1 MNQGSLRPF
10 RLLIADDHF
19 VVRSGIAASLEEE
32 RDFSI
37 IAEAESSAQ
46 AVELFRKHCPDAA
59 LLDVRLPSEGGIAVA
74 AQICTEFPG
83 ARILMFSTF
92 DHPEDIYRSIQ
103 AGAAGYL
110 LKSAPREEVVGALR
124 TVLAGERYLHGAAAR
139 RLAERV
145 AGTSVTEREVQVIE
159 LIARGTSNKKIGQI
173 LHISE
178 DTVKRHISNVFA
190 KLRVR
195 DRAQAA
201 TEALRRG
208 LIRLE

>member
-1 MNQGSLRPF
+1 MPI

-19 VVRSGIAASLEEE
+19 VVRSGVAASLEMEP
-32 RDFSI
+32 DFAVV
-37 IAEAESSAQ
+37 AEADT
-46 AVELFRKHCPDAA
+46 VELALELYRREQPDAV
-59 LLDVRLPSEGGIAVA
+59 LMDVRLPETGGIDAVTR
-74 AQICTEFPG
+74 IRRDHPV
-83 ARILMFSTF
+83 ARILMYSTF
-92 DHPEDIYRSIQ
+92 DHPEDICRSMQ

-110 LKSAPREEVVGALR
+110 LKSESRANVIRALR
-124 TVLAGERYLHGAAAR
+124 TVLAGERHVEGVVAR

-145 AGTSVTEREVQVIE
+145 ASTVVSERELQVLG
-159 LIARGTSNKKIGQI
+159 LIARGRSNKEIGAELGI
-173 LHISE
+173 TE

>member
-1 MNQGSLRPF
+1 MNSPARTF
-10 RLLIADDHF
+10 RILIADDHY
-19 VVRSGIAASLEEE
+19 VVRSGIAASLAEET
-32 RDFSI
+32 DFTI
-37 IAEAESSAQ
+37 VGEADTSTQ
-46 AVELFRKHCPDAA
+46 AVDAFRALQPDVL
-59 LLDVRLPSEGGIAVA
+59 LLDVRLPPAGGIAA
-74 AQICTEFPG
+74 AECICSETTG

-92 DHPEDIYRSIQ
+92 DHPEEIYRSIQ

-110 LKSAPREEVVGALR
+110 LKSAPREEVVLALR
-124 TVLAGERYLHGAAAR
+124 TVLAGDRYLHGLAAR

-145 AGTSVTEREVQVIE
+145 AGSTVTEREVQVIE
-159 LIARGTSNKKIGQI
+159 LIARGTSNKEIGQA

-178 DTVKRHISNVFA
+178 DTVKRHISNVFT

-201 TEALRRG
+201 TEAVRRG